1 LLREAAVVTWHL
13 VTGEFPPDCGGVGD
27 YSADLA
33 QALAAAGDTVHVWT
47 VRPPSEP
54 PAVLASS
61 GTGIVVHDLPDRFG
75 ERSRSAMEAAWEATP
90 GIVLLQY
97 VPNALG
103 ARGANL
109 PFCMWLRRVHRAGA
123 DVRVMF
129 HEPYF
134 YFTPIRPWRNA
145 LAIVQR
151 VMAATLVRAADTIY
165 MSTETW
171 SRYLGPTDGR
181 QRFQTLPI
189 PSSIPSP
196 PGRALVDGYRTQIA
210 RHESAVIGHFG
221 TYGDHVRG
229 ELLDVLPAI
238 GTLLPHVRFA
248 FVGARSKEFL
258 DDLKT
263 RLPDVA
269 ARAWASGRVGG
280 ADVAA
285 LLSACDLLI
294 QPYPDGITTRR
305 TSTMAGLK
313 NGVAT
318 VTTSGEL
325 TERIWT
331 ESGAV
336 ALAPAGDQSAFAAT
350 VARLI
355 NDTGARGALAAAGAR
370 AYERHFSMPHTIAM
384 LREASPGIP

>member
-1 LLREAAVVTWHL
+1 VNWHL

-47 VRPPSEP
+47 VRP
-54 PAVLASS
+54 ASARQ
-61 GTGIVVHDLPDRFG
+61 GDGIVVHGLPDRFG
-75 ERSRSAMEAAWEATP
+75 RRSRSTLEAAWQATP

-109 PFCMWLRRVHRAGA
+109 PFCLWLHGVHRAGA

-134 YFTPIRPWRNA
+134 YFTLVRPWRNA
-145 LAIVQR
+145 LALVQR
-151 VMAATLVRAADTIY
+151 AMAATLLRAADTIY

-171 SRYLGPTDGR
+171 MRYLRQSDGHR
-181 QRFQTLPI
+181 RFQTLPI
-189 PSSIPSP
+189 PSSIPSSP
-196 PGRALVDGYRTQIA
+196 SRALVDSYRAQIA
-210 RHESAVIGHFG
+210 GYESVVIGHFG
-221 TYGDHVRG
+221 TYGDHVG
-229 ELLDVLPAI
+229 AELLAVLPAI
-238 GTLLPHVRFA
+238 HALLPAARFA
-248 FVGARSKEFL
+248 LVGAGSREFL
-258 DDLKT
+258 D
-263 RLPDVA
+263 RLHPRAPDVA
-269 ARAWASGRVGG
+269 SRAWASGRVSGN
-280 ADVAA
+280 DVSA
-285 LLSACDLLI
+285 LLRACDLLV

-305 TSTMAGLK
+305 TSAMAGLK
-313 NGVAT
+313 NGVAI

-325 TERIWT
+325 TERVWT

-336 ALAPAGDQSAFAAT
+336 ALVPAGDSNAFAQA
-350 VARLI
+350 VARLT
-355 NDTGARGALAAAGAR
+355 DDAGARSALAAAGAR

-384 LREASPGIP
+384 LREAPAGLS